1 MSRGVESIVSQT
13 VALGSSKSRKTVS
26 VQHSQSLRYQR
37 TLFFQ
42 LINSCF
48 SHYYV
53 PTDGVAPFSVDMNH
67 TRLIIFRS
75 DILLILLMLA
85 LETLNGVFC
94 HTCHA
99 SSVTNIVKHCIS
111 SQGIRVL
118 IFYVIV
124 GDCNC
129 RARRLSRFTTKFYF
143 E

>member
-1 MSRGVESIVSQT
+1 MVVLLGVLYFVGLIKTLNLILGAQLSRGVESLVSQT
-13 VALGSSKSRKTVS
+13 VALDSSKSRKTVS

-75 DILLILLMLA
+75 DI
-85 LETLNGVFC
+85 
-94 HTCHA
+94 
-99 SSVTNIVKHCIS
+99 
-111 SQGIRVL
+111 
-118 IFYVIV
+118 
-124 GDCNC
+124 
-129 RARRLSRFTTKFYF
+129 
-143 E
+143 